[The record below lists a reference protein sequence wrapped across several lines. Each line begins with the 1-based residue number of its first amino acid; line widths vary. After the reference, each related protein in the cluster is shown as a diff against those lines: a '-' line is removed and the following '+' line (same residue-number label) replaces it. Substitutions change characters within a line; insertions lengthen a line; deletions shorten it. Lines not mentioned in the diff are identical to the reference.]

1 MEARAKDQKSVDEL
15 SGRLLSQVTAAN
27 SKLRDRVTEIEAQL
41 RERFGKD
48 IVMNKSAIVDPISQ
62 PQLQTQMKSF

>member
-48 IVMNKSAIVDPISQ
+48 IVMNKSAIVDPMSQ